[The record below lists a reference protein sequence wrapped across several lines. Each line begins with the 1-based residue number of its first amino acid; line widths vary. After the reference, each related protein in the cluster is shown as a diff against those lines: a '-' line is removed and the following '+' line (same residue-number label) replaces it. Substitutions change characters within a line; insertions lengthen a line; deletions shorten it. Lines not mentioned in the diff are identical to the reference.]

1 MPTLSAKRNLIYLS
15 TWIVSY
21 RRYYINV
28 LGKTHYFL
36 LPLILQV
43 LSVMY
48 PLLLI
53 IYSIIAANEDAS
65 SILEQCLD
73 ILARIPPPSEDPY
86 ESLILLRLTKVIQNR
101 PCEFR
106 VMGYRFEASDPV
118 KIFGGVFTAQL
129 ISYFGLSFFFGN

>member
-1 MPTLSAKRNLIYLS
+1 MC
-15 TWIVSY
+15 
-21 RRYYINV
+21 RYYINV
-28 LGKTHYFL
+28 LGETHYYL

-53 IYSIIAANEDAS
+53 VYSIIAANEAAGN
-65 SILEQCLD
+65 ILEECSD

-86 ESLILLRLTKVIQNR
+86 ESLMLLRLTKVIQQR

-106 VMGYRFEASDPV
+106 VLGYRFEASDPI
-118 KIFGGVFTAQL
+118 KILGGVFTAQL
-129 ISYFGLSFFFGN
+129 LSFFGLSFLFGG